1 MNDGPKEQPMIQMAL
16 RVLIAV
22 WLPVAASGTAEPR
35 TGEPL
40 WPNGAPGAL
49 GNEAK
54 DVPRLFAYPLKSEQE
69 ATAAVVV
76 CPGGGYGGLAVGYE
90 GHEVAEWLNTIGVAG
105 FVLTYRH
112 APDYRHPAPLQ
123 DAQRA
128 IQMVRARASEW
139 NVDPRRIGI
148 LGFSAGGHLSAHAG
162 VSYVDGDASAAD
174 PVARVT
180 SRPDFLV
187 LVYPVISMLP
197 PDGHAGS
204 AKNLLGDNATREQIE
219 AVSPHLH
226 VTRDTPPAFLV
237 HTTEDEGVS
246 ARNPLLFYDALLQAG
261 VSCELHIFQQG
272 RHGLGLGNKP
282 PVLPFGEWPALCA
295 KWFRAQGIVA
305 K

>member
-1 MNDGPKEQPMIQMAL
+1 MNAMRRAL
-16 RVLIAV
+16 RVLVPIC
-22 WLPVAASGTAEPR
+22 LPVAAVGAAEPR
-35 TGEPL
+35 PGEPL

-49 GNEAK
+49 GSEPK
-54 DVPRLFAYPLKSEQE
+54 DVPRLFAYPLKEVAQ

-128 IQMVRARASEW
+128 IQTVRARAREW

-162 VSYVDGDASAAD
+162 VSYVEGDTTAGD
-174 PVARVT
+174 PVGRVS

-197 PDGHAGS
+197 PEGHAGS
-204 AKNLLGDNATREQIE
+204 ARNLLGDNATREQLE

-246 ARNPLLFYDALLQAG
+246 ARNPLLFYGTLLQAG

-282 PVLPFGEWPALCA
+282 PALPFGEWPGLCE
-295 KWFRAQGIVA
+295 KWFRAQGIIA
-305 K
+305 E